1 MNHQIA
7 EENIAGLYKER
18 VEIVLRFYNEV
29 RHYICTTNINQNDV
43 EDAVQD
49 TFIEALTNIH
59 KLREIESMKWWLLKI
74 AKRQA

>member
-49 TFIEALTNIH
+49 TFY
-59 KLREIESMKWWLLKI
+59 
-74 AKRQA
+74 